1 MAEFLV
7 ELYVPSDQL
16 PAVPGWEEAA
26 STAAADVSRE
36 GAAVR
41 YVRSIVVPE
50 DETCFLL
57 YDAPSIDLV
66 RSAAERAGL
75 GAGRITETLN
85 QAAFLA
91 QPAGLESPGRQGR
104 RRVR

>member
-7 ELYVPSDQL
+7 ELYMPSSQL
-16 PAVPGWEEAA
+16 REVQGWMEAA

-36 GAAVR
+36 GEAVR

-57 YDAPSIDLV
+57 YEAPSIDAV
-66 RSAAERAGL
+66 RAAAERAGL

-85 QAAFLA
+85 LA
-91 QPAGLESPGRQGR
+91 EGMR
-104 RRVR
+104 R